1 MARHVSEIVRSNERI
16 LIVNKNAPTLMQLLS
31 NRLEQYDVAIQ
42 KAESLPPSY
51 ARFQRIFFL
60 DLKPSHDLP
69 IPSAVKTT
77 VLLIKPY
84 GKTVKIPTT
93 YKNIKYILLSSEN
106 ITDDELTQLLW
117 FSMSPSSEPMLDL
130 RNTRSRQREIKSSP
144 SHRSQVSFRQRLTKF
159 VVAIFFVICFGY
171 VIPLV
176 PATILHLTMLNAS
189 MKNNITPVEQL
200 RPITRTLTT
209 ISNALFIPARP
220 FYSLFSVSL
229 FPESYIRFNIY
240 TESYFDASQQLARS
254 EQQLMQ
260 ALITSS
266 SDNARNGRQLIDQV
280 GVANSQVHDYLERIN
295 ANLPSG
301 STAETLRKGL
311 KNKAIISDR
320 VTKALPIMSAFVDS
334 TANQTLMLLI
344 VNNTR
349 VRGSGGIV
357 DSVGIMK
364 IRNRR
369 ITSSQFFSAKQL
381 TPKDFDLETVAPIL
395 ITYTP
400 AEINML
406 NDATT
411 SVDLYDAQ
419 NKIVGNMSSILGGK
433 RPTTT
438 ILITTTAL
446 QNILSIFPALQLN
459 DNREIITS
467 ENISIKQQLYGSD
480 PIFFPAIMDR
490 ISQTLGTVDPNAFLS
505 AIITSFNE
513 KQLAILTTDMTVQK
527 MLDGLYW
534 SGKTIAPKCVSST
547 KCINDYLFSVDQDLS
562 SRSGPSYIQ
571 KSQSKSVRFLD
582 ESTLESTIHVSW
594 KNESPLPA
602 NQGGTYQLYTQLLLP
617 STSKITQV
625 TKNNVLVEE
634 MDSLSGQYNILGLY
648 LEVAPKH
655 STELSITYTMP
666 ARLRDI
672 ANYQL
677 ITQKQLGGFTNNFSF
692 DLMIPNSY
700 KLNSTNVDAVVNGQ
714 RISYNDILNT
724 DKLFFVVLNKKK

>member
-1 MARHVSEIVRSNERI
+1 
-16 LIVNKNAPTLMQLLS
+16 
-31 NRLEQYDVAIQ
+31 
-42 KAESLPPSY
+42 
-51 ARFQRIFFL
+51 
-60 DLKPSHDLP
+60 
-69 IPSAVKTT
+69 
-77 VLLIKPY
+77 
-84 GKTVKIPTT
+84 
-93 YKNIKYILLSSEN
+93 
-106 ITDDELTQLLW
+106 
-117 FSMSPSSEPMLDL
+117 
-130 RNTRSRQREIKSSP
+130 
-144 SHRSQVSFRQRLTKF
+144 
-159 VVAIFFVICFGY
+159 
-171 VIPLV
+171 
-176 PATILHLTMLNAS
+176 
-189 MKNNITPVEQL
+189 MKNNIAPVEQL
-200 RPITRTLTT
+200 RPVTRTLTT

-220 FYSLFSVSL
+220 LYSLFSVSL

-240 TESYFDASQQLARS
+240 TESYFDATQKLARS

-260 ALITSS
+260 VLTSPS
-266 SDNARNGRQLIDQV
+266 SDSALNGKQLIDQV
-280 GVANSQVHDYLERIN
+280 GVSNSQVHDYLERIN
-295 ANLPSG
+295 ANLPGVS
-301 STAETLRKGL
+301 SAETLRKGL
-311 KNKAIISDR
+311 KNKALISDR

-334 TANQTLMLLI
+334 PPNQTLMLLV

-357 DSVGIMK
+357 DSVGVIK

-381 TPKDFDLETVAPIL
+381 DPKDFDLETVAPIL

-411 SVDLYDAQ
+411 SVDLYDTQ
-419 NKIVGNMSSILGGK
+419 NKIVGNMSSILGGQ

-446 QNILSIFPALQLN
+446 QNILSVFPALQLN
-459 DNREIITS
+459 DNRDIITS
-467 ENISIKQQLYGSD
+467 ENISIKQQLYGSE
-480 PIFFPAIMDR
+480 PVFFPAVLDR

-505 AIITSFNE
+505 AIISSFNE
-513 KQLAILTTDMTVQK
+513 KQLAILTTDTTIQK

-534 SGKTIAPKCVSST
+534 SGKTITPKCVSAT
-547 KCINDYLFSVDQDLS
+547 RCINDYLFSVDQDLS
-562 SRSGPSYIQ
+562 SRTGPAYVQ

-582 ESTLESTIHVSW
+582 ETTLESTVHISW

-602 NQGGTYQLYTQLLLP
+602 TQGGTYQLYTQLLLP
-617 STSKITQV
+617 PTSKITQV

-648 LEVAPKH
+648 LEVAPRR
-655 STELSITYTMP
+655 STELTITYTMP

-672 ANYQL
+672 TNYQL
-677 ITQKQLGGFTNNFSF
+677 ITQKQLGSFTNNFSF